1 MSHINA
7 NVQDS
12 QILFE
17 GVEKRIELLFDT
29 CIPFMSSLRS
39 LYKEDIDAIL
49 DAAKCSSL
57 VKKSLES
64 FDAYIL
70 SESSLFVYDHK
81 IILLTCG
88 TTSLLLAIPMIIQ
101 KASSI
106 GMNISGCHFT
116 RGAYIFPEKQQYPHR
131 SFEEECAYLES
142 QIPIMSYTYKNK
154 NNKNKNNN
162 TYIWQ
167 SYQNKEDIMSI
178 HKTVYTN
185 IAVGPN
191 YVNDIRRIINIY
203 TDSYDDYVFDPCGY
217 SLNAY
222 KESGYITIHV
232 TPQSKCS
239 YVSIETYGI
248 DSIHVFLHK
257 LHDMLFE
264 VFHYRPPIMKRNS
277 DSQYYKYTPM
287 NPTICVGSA

>member
-1 MSHINA
+1 MYVNA
-7 NVQDS
+7 NSQDDS
-12 QILFE
+12 ILFE

-29 CIPFMSSLRS
+29 CIPFISSLRS
-39 LYKEDIDAIL
+39 LYKEDIDTIL

-57 VKKSLES
+57 VKKSLGT

-88 TTSLLLAIPMIIQ
+88 TTSLLLAIPVIIQ

-106 GMNISGCHFT
+106 CMNISGCHFT
-116 RGAYIFPEKQQYPHR
+116 RGAYIFPENQQYPHR
-131 SFEEECAYLES
+131 SFEQECAYLES
-142 QIPIMSYTYKNK
+142 QIPLMTYTYTNK
-154 NNKNKNNN
+154 SNN

-178 HKTVYTN
+178 HKKVYTN

-203 TDSYDDYVFDPCGY
+203 TDSHDDYIFDPCGY

-222 KESGYITIHV
+222 KDSGYIAIHV
-232 TPQSKCS
+232 TPQSNCS

-248 DSIHVFLHK
+248 RDTYIFLHK

-264 VFHYRPPIMKRNS
+264 VFHYRPLIQKRNS
-277 DSQYYKYTPM
+277 DTQYYKYTPV
-287 NPTICVGSA
+287 NPSICVGSA